1 MASLPRI
8 MAVASVETR
17 RLLRDRTSFSLIVLV
32 PVLQIILFGLTVN
45 LDPRNVPVAIAGGS
59 PSSQERVV
67 ELIETTRYFGE
78 PVVEIEPG
86 AALLLLEQG
95 LVKLAIELPDDTQFF
110 EEQTVYKAGDTSNIR
125 VYIDGADAG
134 AVAPAAAALE
144 HAVLKQVAVR
154 ATEGAGQPELL
165 AKLEALET
173 EWLYNPDQQTSWT
186 IMPGLIGVIV
196 MISMLMLGALT
207 LAREREQGTWEMLLV
222 LPVDAADVLLG
233 KLLPYV
239 AIAFIQIL
247 LSTTAAVSI
256 LGVPLAGGP
265 LILGFA
271 ALLLAFAHLTLG
283 LTLSALV
290 ANQMQAL
297 QGAVAFYLPS
307 MLLSGFMFPFSGMPK
322 WAQVIGELLP
332 LTHFVRIARD
342 VMLRGTTEHSATDM
356 IGIALFAMGFAVVAL
371 FVFRAR
377 LD

>member
-67 ELIETTRYFGE
+67 ELIQATQYFSE

-86 AALLLLEQG
+86 RALSLLGHG

-110 EEQTVYKAGDTSNIR
+110 EEQTVYEAEDTSNIR

-144 HAVLKQVAVR
+144 RAVWKQAAVR

-222 LPVDAADVLLG
+222 LPVGAADVLLG

-239 AIAFIQIL
+239 AIAFIQVL

-265 LILGFA
+265 SVLGFA

-322 WAQVIGELLP
+322 WAQAIGELLP
-332 LTHFVRIARD
+332 MTHFVRIARD

-356 IGIALFAMGFAVVAL
+356 IGIALFATGFAVVAL
-371 FVFRAR
+371 LVFRAR